1 MDFKYGISLVGWNPL
16 LVANVDHLGGVATAN
31 TVLQQRD
38 TGDAVAM
45 LQSMGES
52 TFDSSQL
59 VLSACLGFQVIQE
72 KLLQELRIQHRPAV
86 LAALHER
93 SMELH
98 LWRTANGIGS
108 KHTNGV
114 VTPVKTSL
122 IITEN
127 GTLRRSRDSALQ
139 GSETEDLEEDEETES
154 IDLQE
159 QVIKTVPK
167 MVAFYWLPVGSHR
180 EFCRLF
186 LLRVHIMYGGF
197 ELGFEI
203 KETSEWSDPIGQEEN
218 SGPKEFTLGSRFD
231 I

>member
-1 MDFKYGISLVGWNPL
+1 MVGWNPL
-16 LVANVDHLGGVATAN
+16 LVANMDHLGGVATAN

-72 KLLQELRIQHRPAV
+72 KLLHELRIQHRPAV

-159 QVIKTVPK
+159 QVINTVPK
-167 MVAFYWLPVGSHR
+167 IVS
-180 EFCRLF
+180 
-186 LLRVHIMYGGF
+186 
-197 ELGFEI
+197 
-203 KETSEWSDPIGQEEN
+203 
-218 SGPKEFTLGSRFD
+218 FTGCQ
-231 I
+231 